1 MKKSFLHRAIAF
13 LLSIVVLL
21 GLVGCG
27 SSAEMHCNACGA
39 ENDNTAK
46 FCVECGTRLSVSTIC
61 QSCGQENDIDSKFCS
76 SCGNTLSSQSTNQS
90 TQNSETSDKTEET
103 NGNQPNVDS
112 GTTEGDS
119 TNEPD
124 PAENVWLLVKESK
137 KRLGIYID
145 INYSYDY
152 HGNLTTEVHS
162 TRSSGD
168 TTQLCHIINT
178 LDEHNRLIK
187 REWDDY
193 VEEYTYDDHSALS
206 EKILYYDHSDLGKMI
221 YEYDIYEEGVLKR
234 RYSSKNRSDI
244 CDSQGHATQESYYY
258 FVTDYIYDDGKI
270 SSVLIYRDTVQY
282 RSDISAHE
290 LKNAQLSGE
299 TFLFEE
305 YAYYSNGHHKS
316 RVGACIHYHFQP
328 GIPGTILCDDT
339 YLDTYL
345 DIHISSGMC
354 EIHGDADCTVWS
366 GIHHLEYGPSVLDR
380 SGFLSMDE
388 KYTTDQ
394 HGNIIQAIYGE
405 THKRTFEY
413 MTLAEYRNQ
422 GLHESGASTGSNNN
436 TSSSGNS
443 NGSNNGSGDND
454 KGVACQHCQSGW
466 IKCNACDG
474 TGKVFYKYD
483 INGNKVM
490 RICNYFSPSTNSYCT
505 GGKIRCYF
513 CGGDGI
519 FGD

>member
-27 SSAEMHCNACGA
+27 SSAEMHCSACGA

-46 FCVECGTRLSVSTIC
+46 FCVECGTSLSVSTIC

-76 SCGNTLSSQSTNQS
+76 SCGNTLSSQP
-90 TQNSETSDKTEET
+90 TSN
-103 NGNQPNVDS
+103 NG
-112 GTTEGDS
+112 TAEGDS

-124 PAENVWLLVKESK
+124 PAENVWLLVKERK
-137 KRLGIYID
+137 ITLGID
-145 INYSYDY
+145 VNYSYDY
-152 HGNLTTEVHS
+152 RGNLTTEVVSSRS
-162 TRSSGD
+162 TGD
-168 TTQLCHIINT
+168 TIQCHFINT

-206 EKILYYDHSDLGKMI
+206 ERILYYDHSDLGKMI

-234 RYSSKNRSDI
+234 RYSSKIRSDI

-258 FVTDYIYDDGKI
+258 FVTDYIYDDGKL

-305 YAYYSNGHHKS
+305 YAYYSNGHLKS
-316 RVGACIHYHFQP
+316 RVGDSIHFHFQP

-339 YLDTYL
+339 YLDTY
-345 DIHISSGMC
+345 ISSGMC
-354 EIHGDADCTVWS
+354 TIHGDADCKVLT
-366 GIHHLEYGPSVLDR
+366 GIPHLGYGFAVLDKR
-380 SGFLSMDE
+380 TSIERDE

-394 HGNIIQAIYGE
+394 HGNIIQSNYNE
-405 THKRTFEY
+405 YFKCTFEY

-466 IKCNACDG
+466 IECNACDG
-474 TGKVFYKYD
+474 TGKVFDKYD

-490 RICNYFSPSTNSYCT
+490 RICNYFSISTNSYCT